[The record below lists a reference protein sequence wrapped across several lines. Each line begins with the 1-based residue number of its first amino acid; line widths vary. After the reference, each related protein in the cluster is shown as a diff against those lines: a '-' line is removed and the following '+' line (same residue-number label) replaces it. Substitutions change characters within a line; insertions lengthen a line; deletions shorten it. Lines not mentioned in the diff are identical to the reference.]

1 MMASTSFFIPKGMT
15 LGVHLPFSCAVA
27 IAANAPAI
35 AKPRNFKQS
44 LVIILTIVLSI
55 AAAADISNASQTL
68 IFNTSNA
75 PPNSTDT
82 ATGSCDR
89 ILTEAFRRLGMNLK
103 IVQLPSERALQNANQ
118 GIDDGNFVRVEGME
132 KMYPNLIRVPEA
144 ITTLEFTAFTK
155 NDSIRITNWE
165 SLVPYRVA
173 IVNGWKILE
182 NNIVGVKSL
191 TKVRDEHVLFP
202 LLLTGKVD
210 IVVYDRRQGEY
221 ALKQLGAEGVRALQP
236 PLIVKPMYPYLN
248 KRHADL
254 VAKLDQTLKAMKK
267 DGTVKRIVTETLR
280 TLSIQE

>member
-15 LGVHLPFSCAVA
+15 LGVHLPFSGAVA
-27 IAANAPAI
+27 IAATAPAI
-35 AKPRNFKQS
+35 AKPRNFKQY

-254 VAKLDQTLKAMKK
+254 VPKLDQILKAMKK
-267 DGTVKRIVTETLR
+267 DGTVKRIVTETLH
-280 TLSIQE
+280 TFSIQE